1 MMGVSRVNALKPI
14 KEALNMKFTGN
25 ETTNQRIERIT
36 SEHAVIGIDIAKD
49 IHAAQATD
57 FRGRTLTPRHLSFT
71 NTREGFEKLLR
82 WMQEACNKHSKTS
95 ILVGLEPTG
104 HYWHNLADWLLEQGI
119 EVVLVNPVTTHRN
132 KENRDNSPSK
142 NDPKDALVIADVVS
156 RGYYTDYAPQEPV
169 FEQIKAVMSEREY
182 WSKQAVDLS
191 NRIVRWIDLYFPEFR
206 RVFPEW
212 DGIRSLATLK
222 AFALPAD
229 LRFLQVDEVIEGW
242 RSQGMRRV
250 AGASGRVKAVQLLD
264 AAAHSVGKSN
274 TADAARQEILRLVQ
288 FYEET
293 LRVLGAMQQEIEAR
307 LEKVPFMEQLRS
319 VHGLGTITIAALLGC
334 AGDLRHYAHGRQLL
348 RRAGLNLAERT
359 SGKHKGQIK
368 LSKRGDSML
377 RKYLFMGTLA
387 LVRQNPDFK
396 QRHEHNQLKGM
407 PKMRSI
413 IKLIGKLARIVIGM
427 IQRGE
432 TYRSPMRDSVAA

>member
-1 MMGVSRVNALKPI
+1 
-14 KEALNMKFTGN
+14 MKFTRN
-25 ETTNQRIERIT
+25 ERTNQQIERIT
-36 SEHAVIGIDIAKD
+36 DQHAIIGIDIAKD

-57 FRGRTLTPRHLSFT
+57 YRGRILSRRHLSFT

-82 WMQEACNKHSKTS
+82 WMNEVRAAHNKTS
-95 ILVGLEPTG
+95 LLVGLEPTG
-104 HYWHNLADWLLEQGI
+104 HYWFNLADWLMAQGV

-156 RGYYTDYAPQEPV
+156 RGYYTDYVPQEPV
-169 FEQIKAVMSEREY
+169 FDSVKAVMSEREY
-182 WSKQAVDLS
+182 WSGQAVSLG

-212 DGIRSLATLK
+212 NGVRALATLK
-222 AFALPAD
+222 AFALPVD
-229 LRFLQVDEVIEGW
+229 LCGRSADEVMEGW
-242 RSQGMRRV
+242 RCQGMRRV
-250 AGASGRVKAVQLLD
+250 AGVSGKAKAVQLLE
-264 AAAHSVGKSN
+264 AAANSVGKMDA
-274 TADAARQEILRLVQ
+274 ADAARQEIVRLVQ

-293 LRVLGAMQQEIEAR
+293 ERVLEAMQQELER
-307 LEKVPFMEQLRS
+307 LLEQVPFIQQLRS
-319 VHGLGTITIAALLGC
+319 IPGLGIITIAALVGC
-334 AGDLRHYAHGRQLL
+334 AGDLRHHAHGRQLL

-368 LSKRGDSML
+368 LSKRGDSRL
-377 RKYLFMGTLA
+377 RKYLYMGTLG

-396 QRHEHNQLKGM
+396 YGHAYNQRKGM
-407 PKMRSI
+407 SKMRSI
-413 IKLIGKLARIVIGM
+413 FKLIGKLARIVIGM

-432 TYRSPMRDSVAA
+432 TYRSLMRDSVAA